1 MLIECD
7 ASRTG
12 LEPLIAAKYMMYVL
26 SLQIVARYLAWNL
39 QNSILYIFAEVQVP
53 CSHVENLASMKRID
67 ALVSYSS
74 SDDSDTESQPAPPLK
89 KKYAN
94 SPYTVTQCSFPAR
107 KLPVLSTS
115 LQPPTPVDNPALHQG
130 RTRTSPHVEGQ
141 FAAYVYVPVFVD
153 ARSALGKLL
162 NEVASHAKEI
172 TPELWDVGFLD
183 NHEEGDVDVEGNRKR
198 RRTTGERELHVSLSR
213 PTYLRAHQRDELKR
227 AVKALAKNHTPY
239 VLYLTPFLTFIL
251 SAALFLSCMAQV
263 QSVLCDF
270 LRVNE

>member
-1 MLIECD
+1 
-7 ASRTG
+7 
-12 LEPLIAAKYMMYVL
+12 
-26 SLQIVARYLAWNL
+26 
-39 QNSILYIFAEVQVP
+39 
-53 CSHVENLASMKRID
+53 MKRTE

-94 SPYTVTQCSFPAR
+94 SLYTVTYCSFPAR

-115 LQPPTPVDNPALHQG
+115 LQPLTPVDNPALHQG